1 MPKRKRCSKLTK
13 GVKKKSNP
21 RPWTAVGTI
30 MEEIYVAV
38 QSTLKMK
45 RFIICTLEF
54 DCHADCFLAP
64 VGGTEQLITQKI
76 EIFAVNETHNE
87 HEEPCLSPFQT
98 LCNLLQVSIT
108 DTYILSCTDTEIC
121 IVELYHFSCKEM
133 SIKLSDV
140 IHSNIINECLIIK
153 ILFIPGMSFVLLY
166 LGLIIEKGWN
176 DV

>member
-64 VGGTEQLITQKI
+64 VGGTEQLITHKI
-76 EIFAVNETHNE
+76 EIFA
-87 HEEPCLSPFQT
+87 
-98 LCNLLQVSIT
+98 
-108 DTYILSCTDTEIC
+108 
-121 IVELYHFSCKEM
+121 
-133 SIKLSDV
+133 
-140 IHSNIINECLIIK
+140 
-153 ILFIPGMSFVLLY
+153 
-166 LGLIIEKGWN
+166 
-176 DV
+176 